1 MEPIRYSLY
10 YIFLGDKGDAAI
22 LQPSTM
28 CAVPT
33 VVERI
38 YKGIHSK
45 INAKGP
51 FMVQLFDFCVQYR
64 TKWVQCGFD
73 TPIMNKVIFSK
84 FRSLLGGRMKM
95 LLSGG
100 APLAEES
107 QNFVR
112 TVLCTTLHQGN
123 GIWGHS
129 TTT

>member
-1 MEPIRYSLY
+1 
-10 YIFLGDKGDAAI
+10 
-22 LQPSTM
+22 M

-51 FMVQLFDFCVQYR
+51 FMVQLLDFCVQYR

-123 GIWGHS
+123 GKKYLYLATYLTFGSEFYSPSCSHL
-129 TTT
+129 TTVNSMAF